1 MYVGLIILVGHVTSP
16 VRGEVVKTVTVVGGI
31 VMVVGCSTVLI
42 TTFVRVVVY
51 SEYSVEREVT
61 TLTDRLVSVMVIV

>member
-1 MYVGLIILVGHVTSP
+1 MYVGLFILVGHVTSP